1 MSDELYITEQV
12 EMPVLNSGDT
22 AWIIVATILVLMM
35 TIPGLALFYGG
46 LVRRKNILSV
56 LMQCL
61 ILTAVIIL
69 EWVVIGYSLAFT
81 SSGSSAD
88 FFIGGFDKIFLS
100 SIGINDLLEGYTIPE
115 LLFVS
120 FQGMFAVITP
130 ALIIGAFAERIKFK
144 GFLLFSILWALLVYN
159 PLAHWVWG
167 GGWIAELGAIDFA
180 GGTVVHINA
189 GVSALIMAI
198 LLGKRKGWN
207 ITGEDPITPHNI
219 PFVVIG
225 TALLWMGWLG
235 FNGGSGL
242 AADGISANAI
252 LVTNI
257 AAATAALTWSLLDQ
271 IINKKPT
278 VVGFCTG
285 VIAGLVAITPAA
297 GSTDVFGAL
306 IIGIAAGLI
315 CFWMVAY
322 VKPRFGYDDS
332 LDAFGVHG
340 VGGII
345 GSILIG
351 VFATQ
356 TITGEGGAQGALYGD
371 WNQLWIQIIATVA
384 TIIFS
389 AILTWLLFKL
399 VDKFVGVR
407 ISSENESV
415 GLDISEHG
423 EIAYE

>member
-1 MSDELYITEQV
+1 MSEELYMTEQV
-12 EMPVLNSGDT
+12 VESVLDSGNT
-22 AWIIVATILVLMM
+22 AWIVVATILVLMM

-61 ILTAVIIL
+61 ILTAVIII
-69 EWVVIGYSLAFT
+69 EWVIIGYSLAFT
-81 SSGSSAD
+81 SSGGSANL
-88 FFIGGFDKIFLS
+88 FIGGFDKIFLS
-100 SIGINDLLEGYTIPE
+100 AVGVNDILEGYSIPE

-144 GFLLFSILWALLVYN
+144 GFILFSVFWALLVYN

-167 GGWIAELGAIDFA
+167 GGWIGELGAIDFA

-189 GVSALIMAI
+189 GVSALMMAV

-207 ITGEDPITPHNI
+207 TPGEAPITPHNI

-252 LVTNI
+252 LVTNL
-257 AAATAALTWSLLDQ
+257 AAAASALTWSLLDQ

-297 GSTDVFGAL
+297 GSTGVFGG
-306 IIGIAAGLI
+306 IVIGVASGLI
-315 CFWMVAY
+315 CFWMVAH
-322 VKPRFGYDDS
+322 VKFRFGYDDS

-356 TITGEGGAQGALYGD
+356 EITGEGGAKGALYGD
-371 WNQLWIQIIATVA
+371 WNQLWIQFIATVA
-384 TIIFS
+384 TIAFS
-389 AILTWLLFKL
+389 ALMTWVLFNL
-399 VDKFVGVR
+399 VDKLVGIRV
-407 ISSENESV
+407 SEIEESI

>member
-1 MSDELYITEQV
+1 MSEELYMTEQV
-12 EMPVLNSGDT
+12 VESVLDSGNT
-22 AWIIVATILVLMM
+22 AWIVVATILVLMM

-61 ILTAVIIL
+61 ILTAVIII
-69 EWVVIGYSLAFT
+69 EWVIIGYSLAFT
-81 SSGSSAD
+81 SSGGSANL
-88 FFIGGFDKIFLS
+88 FIGGFDKIFLS
-100 SIGINDLLEGYTIPE
+100 AVGVNDILEGYSIPE

-144 GFLLFSILWALLVYN
+144 GFILFSVFWALLVYN

-167 GGWIAELGAIDFA
+167 GGWIGELGAIDFA

-189 GVSALIMAI
+189 GVSALMMAV

-207 ITGEDPITPHNI
+207 TPGEAPITPHNI

-252 LVTNI
+252 LVTNL
-257 AAATAALTWSLLDQ
+257 AAAAAALTWSLLDQ

-297 GSTDVFGAL
+297 GSTGVFGG
-306 IIGIAAGLI
+306 IVIGVASGLI
-315 CFWMVAY
+315 CFWMVAH
-322 VKPRFGYDDS
+322 VKFRFGYDDS
-332 LDAFGVHG
+332 LYAFGVHG

-356 TITGEGGAQGALYGD
+356 EITGEGGAKGALYGD
-371 WNQLWIQIIATVA
+371 WNQLWIQFIATVA
-384 TIIFS
+384 TIAFS
-389 AILTWLLFKL
+389 ALMTWVLFNL
-399 VDKFVGVR
+399 VDKLVGIRV
-407 ISSENESV
+407 SEIEESI